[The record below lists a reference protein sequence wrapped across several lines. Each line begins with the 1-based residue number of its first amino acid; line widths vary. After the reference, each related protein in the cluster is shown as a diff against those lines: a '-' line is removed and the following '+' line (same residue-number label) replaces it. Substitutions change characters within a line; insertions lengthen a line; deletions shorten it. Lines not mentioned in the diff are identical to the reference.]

1 MFLGIIIPLVVITG
15 PVATLLEGLASFGED
30 GVDAM
35 NIIIWVPVL
44 IMLICL
50 IEGRKLLPK
59 TLDGW
64 TKMLLLR
71 QAVLQ
76 LRRGLPVRH
85 GQQQRP
91 EPDQL
96 RGT

>member
-59 TLDGW
+59 TLTAGPRCFW
-64 TKMLLLR
+64 PPPSSAATAA
-71 QAVLQ
+71 QFPSSPWPAAT
-76 LRRGLPVRH
+76 P
-85 GQQQRP
+85 
-91 EPDQL
+91 
-96 RGT
+96 